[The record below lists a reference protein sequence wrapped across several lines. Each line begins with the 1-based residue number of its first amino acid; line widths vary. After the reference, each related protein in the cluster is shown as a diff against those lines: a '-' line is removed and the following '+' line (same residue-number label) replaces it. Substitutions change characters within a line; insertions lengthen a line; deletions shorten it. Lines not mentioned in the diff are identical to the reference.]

1 MFIISVKA
9 LCYEIVVFFLIQKR
23 FLYKQETMKR
33 NSSRIKMAPT
43 LNIEFKVLLYA
54 VGIFSLR

>member
-1 MFIISVKA
+1 
-9 LCYEIVVFFLIQKR
+9 
-23 FLYKQETMKR
+23 MKR

-54 VGIFSLR
+54 VGIFSLRCTNS